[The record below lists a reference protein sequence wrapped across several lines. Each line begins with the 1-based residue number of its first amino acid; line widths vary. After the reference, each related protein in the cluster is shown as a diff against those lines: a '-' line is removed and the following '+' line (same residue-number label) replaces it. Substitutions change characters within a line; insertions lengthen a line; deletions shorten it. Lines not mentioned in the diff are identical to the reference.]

1 MEKTFFKNQTFQVLI
16 IAALGLLICW
26 NLYTFLI
33 SMSLIA
39 LIPTLIQIIVLV
51 LVLMKHKHAKM
62 GINVWAVILMLG
74 GGLVILGKLLK
85 FFAGDDIM
93 DGIGKLILNVII
105 FSAGLAI
112 YNFNQKTVEVKRTEE
127 TTCLLYTSPSPR
139 DQRGSRMPSSA

>member
-33 SMSLIA
+33 SKSLIA

-51 LVLMKHKHAKM
+51 LVLMKHKHAKI

-74 GGLVILGKLLK
+74 GGLVILGKLIKL
-85 FFAGDDIM
+85 FIGDDIT
-93 DGIGKLILNVII
+93 DEIGKLILNVII

-112 YNFNQKTVEVKRTEE
+112 YNYNQKTVEVKRTDEKMTE
-127 TTCLLYTSPSPR
+127 
-139 DQRGSRMPSSA
+139 

>member
-105 FSAGLAI
+105 FSTGLAI

-127 TTCLLYTSPSPR
+127 TTE
-139 DQRGSRMPSSA
+139 

>member
-62 GINVWAVILMLG
+62 GVNVWAVILMLG

-127 TTCLLYTSPSPR
+127 TTE
-139 DQRGSRMPSSA
+139 

>member
-85 FFAGDDIM
+85 FFTGDDIM

-127 TTCLLYTSPSPR
+127 TTE
-139 DQRGSRMPSSA
+139 

>member
-1 MEKTFFKNQTFQVLI
+1 MEKIFFKNQTFQILI
-16 IAALGLLICW
+16 IGALGLLIYW
-26 NLYTFLI
+26 NFYTFLLFK
-33 SMSLIA
+33 SLIA
-39 LIPTLIQIIVLV
+39 LIPTLIQIIVLI

-74 GGLVILGKLLK
+74 CGLVILGKLLK
-85 FFAGDDIM
+85 IFAGDDVM

-127 TTCLLYTSPSPR
+127 MTE
-139 DQRGSRMPSSA
+139 

>member
-26 NLYTFLI
+26 NLHTFLI
-33 SMSLIA
+33 SKSLVA

-51 LVLMKHKHAKM
+51 LVLMKHKNAKM

-74 GGLVILGKLLK
+74 GGLVILGKLIKL
-85 FFAGDDIM
+85 FIGDDIT

-105 FSAGLAI
+105 FSTGLAI
-112 YNFNQKTVEVKRTEE
+112 YNYNQKTVEVKRTDEKMTE
-127 TTCLLYTSPSPR
+127 
-139 DQRGSRMPSSA
+139 

>member
-127 TTCLLYTSPSPR
+127 TTE
-139 DQRGSRMPSSA
+139 